1 MALGEKQRIYQRNP
15 KIKTELLAKGI
26 EQFLV
31 QREDMVCRIRTAS
44 SGIVIQTKKKDDWKK
59 YLMLDNAV
67 NITLSETD
75 QYISVIIGGGKWKS
89 KVLAAG
95 IGTFAALPVAVPL
108 LALSSLGG
116 LSTYRMPDKIFE
128 FIDMFMMTN
137 GQNVLLLPGSEQ
149 KPDEI
154 PAQEEGEVTIPEET
168 KPEEETGE
176 YSTNMDLGT
185 IAQPQAP
192 EPEERVYT
200 DPYCSKCASKV
211 PPNSKFCPGCGR
223 DLTA

>member
-1 MALGEKQRIYQRNP
+1 MALGEKQRIYQKNP

-31 QREDMVCRIRTAS
+31 QREGMVCRIMTAS

-67 NITLSETD
+67 QINLSETD

-95 IGTFAALPVAVPL
+95 IGSFSALPIALPL
-108 LALSSLGG
+108 LAFSSLGG
-116 LSTYRMPDKIFE
+116 LSTYRMPDKIFD

-137 GQNVLLLPGSEQ
+137 GQNVLLLPGSGQ
-149 KPDEI
+149 KPDEL
-154 PAQEEGEVTIPEET
+154 PEEAEPEEIKAEQT
-168 KPEEETGE
+168 ETEEETGE
-176 YSTNMDLGT
+176 YTTNMDLD
-185 IAQPQAP
+185 AAEQPQTPAP
-192 EPEERVYT
+192 EESVYT

-223 DLTA
+223 ELTA